1 MSDALITFQE
11 NDPIKASETNDNNNF
26 LLNQITQAVQTLE
39 GEMDALESSFA
50 NILPIGSI
58 MMWGCS
64 STIPSGWIA
73 MVGQP
78 ITDDAYAALR
88 TALGGRTTLPYTI
101 GKFPEGWAD
110 GLNNINVFTEID
122 QGLPDHNHT
131 YTRYRDINGNYT
143 ALGYGG
149 WVFESGIGTS
159 WASASN
165 AIYGR
170 HGDKVQPDAFL
181 VVYIIKYQ

>member
-58 MMWGCS
+58 MMWGNS
-64 STIPSGWIA
+64 STIPSGWVA
-73 MVGQP
+73 MVGQS
-78 ITDDAYAALR
+78 ITDEAYAALR
-88 TALGGRTTLPYTI
+88 TALGGSTTLPNTI
-101 GKFPEGWAD
+101 GRFPEGWSNGWNDLAV
-110 GLNNINVFTEID
+110 LSTIEA
-122 QGLPDHNHT
+122 GLPDHNHT

-149 WVFESGIGTS
+149 WVFESSIGTS

-165 AIYGR
+165 GIYGR
-170 HGDKVQPDAFL
+170 SSTVQPAAFT
-181 VVYIIKYQ
+181 VVFIIKYQ